1 MFFIRRNKVI
11 SFYNMKIRKKDR
23 YVFKENT
30 SYDVFQY
37 QSLSNEELHSFIEDK
52 IFFSKSKWYFEGN
65 NICSYLQSGTV
76 KSAPVRDMFIQT
88 NKCKCVRLYYK
99 NNKINIEDC
108 YYNNPDLKCYLIGK

>member
-1 MFFIRRNKVI
+1 
-11 SFYNMKIRKKDR
+11 MKIRKKDR

-99 NNKINIEDC
+99 NNNINIEDC
-108 YYNNPDLKCYLIGK
+108 YYNNPDLKCYLIGKE